1 MNDVLLT
8 LSKSPAA
15 RNVLGALKLPIPLPE
30 PLARGDGAWVAR
42 PLEGATVV
50 LGGAGKAELLPAITG
65 ALAEA
70 GATIL
75 VDDDAR
81 VAALRD
87 AAQAHA
93 RPVRAD
99 VADAA
104 DARDRIQALVFDATG
119 IETVDGLRA
128 AYEFLHP
135 RVGRLAR
142 SGRVVL
148 VGRER
153 ASDAGAQANAVR
165 AALVG
170 LAKALAKE
178 IGKKGATANCVAVA
192 PGAEG
197 RLAPVLRWL
206 CDPRSAFVTAQ
217 PLAVTARAKLP
228 GGNGKAASTPY
239 VRPLDGKV
247 AIVTGAARGIGRAT
261 ALALAAEGAR
271 VVCLDRAEDSKD
283 TSELARQIGG
293 TALLVDVTAADA
305 PAKILEALGERG
317 VDIVVHNAGITRDKT
332 LARMKPEHWD
342 AVMAV
347 NLAAV
352 VRITDALVPRA
363 LRDGGRIVCLSSVS
377 GIAGNVGQTN
387 YAASK
392 AALIGYV
399 DALATQLAP
408 RGITA
413 NAIAPGFIET
423 RMTAAIPMMIRE
435 AGRRLSALGQGG
447 LPEDVAQAITFL
459 ASPGAQGI
467 TGSTLRVCGGAL
479 IGA

>member
-1 MNDVLLT
+1 MNDVLLI
-8 LSKSPAA
+8 LSKSPTA

-50 LGGAGKAELLPAITG
+50 VGGAGKAELLPAITG

-70 GATIL
+70 GATIT
-75 VDDDAR
+75 VDDAAR
-81 VAALRD
+81 IAALRD

-99 VADAA
+99 AA
-104 DARDRIQALVFDATG
+104 DATDRVQAIVFDASA
-119 IETVDGLRA
+119 IETVEELRA
-128 AYEFLHP
+128 AYELLHP

-148 VGRER
+148 VGRAV

-170 LAKALAKE
+170 LAKAIAKE
-178 IGKKGATANCVAVA
+178 VGKKGATANCLAVA

-217 PLAVTARAKLP
+217 PLTVTARAKSVA
-228 GGNGKAASTPY
+228 GNGHVAPPPY

-293 TALLVDVTAADA
+293 TALLLDVTAPDA
-305 PAKILEALGERG
+305 SARILEALGERG

-363 LRDGGRIVCLSSVS
+363 LRDGGRVVCLSSVS

-387 YAASK
+387 YSASK

>member
-1 MNDVLLT
+1 MNDILLT

-30 PLARGDGAWVAR
+30 PLARGKGAWEAR
-42 PLEGATVV
+42 PLEGALVV
-50 LGGAGKAELLPAITG
+50 IGGAGKSELLPAITG

-70 GATIL
+70 GATL
-75 VDDDAR
+75 VVDDAAR
-81 VAALRD
+81 LAAIRD

-93 RPVRAD
+93 RPVRAENANE
-99 VADAA
+99 ADK
-104 DARDRIQALVFDATG
+104 IQALVFDASA
-119 IETVDGLRA
+119 IETVDDLRA
-128 AYEFLHP
+128 AYAFLQP
-135 RVGRLAR
+135 RVGRIAR
-142 SGRVVL
+142 SGRVVII
-148 VGRER
+148 GRER
-153 ASDAGAQANAVR
+153 GNDANAQTNAVR

-170 LAKALAKE
+170 LAKATAKE
-178 IGKKGATANCVAVA
+178 IGKKGATANCIAVA
-192 PGAEG
+192 RGAEAEA
-197 RLAPVLRWL
+197 RLAPVLRWF
-206 CDPRSAFVTAQ
+206 CDPRSAFVSAQ
-217 PLAVTARAKLP
+217 PVTVTARAK
-228 GGNGKAASTPY
+228 NADKAAY

-247 AIVTGAARGIGRAT
+247 ALVTGAARGIGRAT
-261 ALALAAEGAR
+261 AIALAAEGAR
-271 VVCLDRAEDSKD
+271 VVCLDRADDSKD
-283 TSELARQIGG
+283 VSDLARQIGG
-293 TALLVDVTAADA
+293 TTLLLDVTAPDA
-305 PAKILEALGERG
+305 PAKIVEALGTRG

-352 VRITDALVPRA
+352 VRITDALLPSA
-363 LRDGGRIVCLSSVS
+363 LRDGGRVVCLSSVS

-387 YAASK
+387 YSASK

-399 DALATQLAP
+399 DALAAQLAP

-467 TGSTLRVCGGAL
+467 TGTTLRVCGGAL

>member
-30 PLARGDGAWVAR
+30 PLLRGKSAWAAR
-42 PLEGATVV
+42 PLESATVLV
-50 LGGAGKAELLPAITG
+50 GGGGAGELLAAITG

-70 GATIL
+70 GASIV
-75 VDDDAR
+75 VDDPTR
-81 VAALRD
+81 VATLKD

-93 RPVRAD
+93 RPVRAEG
-99 VADAA
+99 AD
-104 DARDRIQALVFDATG
+104 DKERIQALVFDASG
-119 IETVDGLRA
+119 IETVDGLKA
-128 AYEFLHP
+128 AYEFFHP
-135 RVGRLAR
+135 RLGRLAR
-142 SGRVVL
+142 SGRVVI
-148 VGRER
+148 VGR
-153 ASDAGAQANAVR
+153 ALAADANPQANAVR

-170 LAKALAKE
+170 LAKATAKE
-178 IGKKGATANCVAVA
+178 IGKKGATANCVTVA
-192 PGAEG
+192 RGAEA

-206 CDPRSAFVTAQ
+206 CDARSAFVTAQ
-217 PLAVTARAKLP
+217 PLHVTTRAKDGAP
-228 GGNGKAASTPY
+228 AAY

-261 ALALAAEGAR
+261 ALALAAEGTR
-271 VVCLDRAEDSKD
+271 VICLDRAEDSKD
-283 TSELARQIGG
+283 TSDLARQIGG
-293 TALLVDVTAADA
+293 TALLLDVTAADA
-305 PAKILEALGERG
+305 PQKILEALGDRG

-352 VRITDALVPRA
+352 VRITDALLPKA
-363 LRDGGRIVCLSSVS
+363 LRDGGRVVCLSSVS

-423 RMTAAIPMMIRE
+423 RMTAAIPMVIRE

-467 TGSTLRVCGGAL
+467 TGTTLRVCGGAL

>member
-1 MNDVLLT
+1 MNDVLLA

-15 RNVLGALKLPIPLPE
+15 RTVVGALKLPIPLPQ
-30 PLARGDGAWVAR
+30 PLARGERVWTAR
-42 PLEGATVV
+42 PLEGEIAAI
-50 LGGAGKAELLPAITG
+50 GGAGASPLLPRIAE

-70 GATIL
+70 GATL
-75 VDDDAR
+75 VTDDPVR
-81 VAALRD
+81 LPALRD

-93 RPVRAD
+93 RPVRAEASD
-99 VADAA
+99 ERLHV
-104 DARDRIQALVFDATG
+104 LVLDATA
-119 IETVDGLRA
+119 IATVDDLRA
-128 AYEFLHP
+128 AYTFLQP
-135 RVGRLAR
+135 RIGRLGR
-142 SGRVVL
+142 SGRVVI

-153 ASDAGAQANAVR
+153 TEGAGAQANAVR

-170 LAKALAKE
+170 LAKATAKE
-178 IGKKGATANCVAVA
+178 IGRRGATANCVSIAD
-192 PGAEG
+192 GADD

-206 CDPRSAFVTAQ
+206 CDPHSAFVTAQ
-217 PLAVTARAKLP
+217 AIVVTARAKP
-228 GGNGKAASTPY
+228 AGKAAYT
-239 VRPLDGKV
+239 RALDGKV
-247 AIVTGAARGIGRAT
+247 ALVTGAARGIGRAT

-271 VVCLDRAEDSKD
+271 VVCVDRPDDSQA
-283 TSELARQIGG
+283 TSELAREIGG
-293 TALLVDVTAADA
+293 TALLLDVTADDA
-305 PAKILEALGERG
+305 PAKIVETVGKRG

-352 VRITDALVPRA
+352 VRITDALIPAA
-363 LRDGGRIVCLSSVS
+363 LRDGGRVICLSSVS

-387 YAASK
+387 YSASK

-399 DALATQLAP
+399 AALAAQLAP